1 MSGKDSQK
9 LQHSLLKPP
18 SEQGVV
24 QSSQKRRQTL
34 YWTRYS
40 GMNQVKFVETAFKKF
55 EGAWSASSRPYHFKY
70 FKGCLPQILFGPFLN
85 TLSHINMS
93 TFLTVFPISNL

>member
-9 LQHSLLKPP
+9 LQHSLSKPP

-55 EGAWSASSRPYHFKY
+55 EGVWSASSRPYHFKY
-70 FKGCLPQILFGPFLN
+70 FKGGLPQILLGPFLN